1 MILADFLNRHE
12 AFPGTLFLLLMHRF
26 YIPPETWTPEELILP
41 EAESHH
47 CLNVLRLGE
56 GDRVTAFNGRGLEI
70 NTSIAEAKKGAVR
83 LDSAPPQKTPALQAH
98 LTLCQAVPKGKNMDL
113 IIEKATELGVA
124 EIRPLLS
131 ERTIIRLDKQEMEK
145 KREKWQRVAIEACK
159 QSGQNWLPTVH
170 IPQSPENFFASGFPD
185 CDLPL
190 VASLQP
196 GSRGLKD
203 ILSGYRADHQG
214 STPDSALILIGPEGD
229 YTPAEMNMAQ
239 NAGCLPMTLGPI
251 VLRTETA
258 AIYSLSILAHELL

>member
-1 MILADFLNRHE
+1 
-12 AFPGTLFLLLMHRF
+12 MHRF
-26 YIPPETWTPEELILP
+26 YIPPEAWIPEDMALP

-47 CLNVLRLGE
+47 CLNVLRLGQ
-56 GDRVTAFNGRGLEI
+56 GDRVTAFNGRGYEI
-70 NTSIAEAKKGAVR
+70 TTTIAEAQKGAVK
-83 LDSAPPQKTPALQAH
+83 LASCPPQKTPELQTRI
-98 LTLCQAVPKGKNMDL
+98 TLCQAVPKGKNMDL

-124 EIRPLLS
+124 DIHPLLS
-131 ERTIIRLDKQEMEK
+131 ERTIIRLDAEERER

-159 QSGQNWLPTVH
+159 QSGQNWLPTIH
-170 IPQSPENFFASGFPD
+170 TPQTPESFFTSGFPD
-185 CDLPL
+185 CHLPL

-196 GSRGLKD
+196 GSRRLKD
-203 ILSGYRADHQG
+203 ILSGYRADNEG

-229 YTPAEMNMAQ
+229 YTPAEINMAQ

>member
-1 MILADFLNRHE
+1 
-12 AFPGTLFLLLMHRF
+12 MHRF
-26 YIPPETWTPEELILP
+26 YIPPEAWTPEDMVLP

-47 CLNVLRLGE
+47 CLNVLRLGQ
-56 GDRVTAFNGRGLEI
+56 GDRVTAFNGRGYEI
-70 NTSIAEAKKGAVR
+70 MTTIAEAQKGAVK
-83 LDSAPPQKTPALQAH
+83 LDSCPPQKTPELQTH
-98 LTLCQAVPKGKNMDL
+98 ITLCQAVPKGKNMDL

-124 EIRPLLS
+124 EIHPLLS
-131 ERTIIRLDKQEMEK
+131 ERTIIRLDAEEREK

-159 QSGQNWLPTVH
+159 QSGQNWLPAVH
-170 IPQSPENFFASGFPD
+170 TPQPPESFFTSGFPD

-196 GSRGLKD
+196 GSRRLKE
-203 ILSGYRADHQG
+203 ILSGYRTDNED
-214 STPDSALILIGPEGD
+214 STPKSALILIGPEGD
-229 YTPAEMNMAQ
+229 YTPAEINMAQ

>member
-1 MILADFLNRHE
+1 MITVMQCDQ
-12 AFPGTLFLLLMHRF
+12 PVTITILLMHRF
-26 YIPPETWTPEELILP
+26 YIPPATWNPEKLILP
-41 EAESHH
+41 ENESHH
-47 CLNVLRLGE
+47 CLNVLRLGKGE
-56 GDRVTAFNGRGLEI
+56 RVTVFNGKGYEI
-70 NTSIAEAKKGAVR
+70 TTTISEANKGAVE
-83 LDSAPPQKTPALQAH
+83 LENGSTQKTPPLKTH
-98 LTLCQAVPKGKNMDL
+98 ITLCQAVPKGKNMDL

-124 EIRPLLS
+124 EIYPLLS
-131 ERTIIRLDKQEMEK
+131 ERTVIRLDSEEREK

-170 IPQSPENFFASGFPD
+170 CPQPPESFCASGFPE

-196 GSRGLKD
+196 GSRRLKD
-203 ILSGYRADHQG
+203 ILSAYQMDHQG
-214 STPDSALILIGPEGD
+214 STPSSALILIGPEGD
-229 YTPAEMNMAQ
+229 YTPSEINIAQ